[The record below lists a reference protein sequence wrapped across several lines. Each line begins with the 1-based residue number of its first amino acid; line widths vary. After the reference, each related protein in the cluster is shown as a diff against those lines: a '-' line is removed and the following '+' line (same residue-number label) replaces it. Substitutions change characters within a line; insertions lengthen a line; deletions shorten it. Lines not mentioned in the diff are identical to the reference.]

1 MTRDIKELAKYIT
14 KEDFL
19 EQTEKQFLCPHQ
31 FDLTYIEDCKEAEEG
46 LEECRMCWLKALKS
60 IEFAKST
67 DKVLSE
73 LYPLLDSLRLNM
85 LTIEQLQHKQDDLK
99 GKILKVMQKYHIRQW
114 VNDKVE
120 VSTSI
125 LYPYIQFYLK

>member
-19 EQTEKQFLCPHQ
+19 EQTEKQFLCPHH

-73 LYPLLDSLRLNM
+73 LYPLLDRLRLNM
-85 LTIEQLQHKQDDLK
+85 LTIKQLQHKQDELK
-99 GKILKVMQKYHIRQW
+99 GKILKVMQKYHITQW